1 MPRYIVKGC
10 YTPSAMKG
18 MMAKPSDRGAA
29 ARKIVEAAGGTLE
42 AYYVTTGSSDFQ
54 MTISVDDVSS
64 LLAGLMVA
72 GGAGAISGIET
83 QRAFTSE
90 EFTEVQKKAA
100 KLAAAYSA
108 PA

>member
-1 MPRYIVKGC
+1 MPRFIVKGC

-29 ARKIVEAAGGTLE
+29 ARKIVEAAGGKLE
-42 AYYVTTGSSDFQ
+42 AYYVTTGPSDFQ
-54 MTISVDDVSS
+54 MIISVDDVTS

-72 GGAGAISGIET
+72 GGSGAISNVET

-90 EFTEVQKKAA
+90 EFTEMQKKAGQ
-100 KLAAAYSA
+100 LAASYTA

>member
-1 MPRYIVKGC
+1 MPRFIVKGC

-29 ARKIVEAAGGTLE
+29 ASNIVEAAGGKLE
-42 AYYVTTGSSDFQ
+42 AYYVTTGPSDFQ
-54 MTISVDDVSS
+54 MIISVDDVTS

-72 GGAGAISGIET
+72 GGSGAISNVET

-90 EFTEVQKKAA
+90 EFTEMQKKAGQLSA
-100 KLAAAYSA
+100 SYSA